1 MTIPDFQS
9 LMLPML
15 QIASDGQEYTVHDF
29 TERLARQFNLTEEE
43 LNEFLPSG
51 KQARFFNRVGWA
63 KTHLTK
69 AGLLVIAHRPY
80 YVIAQ
85 RGKDVLKSKPERID
99 LRFLKQYPEFVEFRN
114 THKTKDD
121 FEESDELTDTLDK
134 TPEEILED
142 AYEEIRANLAS
153 DLLESVK
160 NCSPKFFEQLVVELL
175 VNMGYGGSQ
184 REAARAVGQSGDGGI
199 DGIIDEDR
207 LGLDTIYIQAK
218 KWESSVSRPEIQKFA
233 GALMGKKASKGIFIT
248 TSSFTKEAR
257 EYSESINPKIIL
269 IDGARL
275 AEFMIDYDIGVT
287 NITEYYLK
295 RIDSDYFGNSG

>member
-1 MTIPDFQS
+1 MPIPDFQT

-15 QIASDGQEYTVHDF
+15 QIANDGKEYTVHDF
-29 TERLARQFNLTEEE
+29 TDMLAKQFNVSEEE

-69 AGLLVIAHRPY
+69 ALLLKMVHRPY
-80 YVIAQ
+80 YVITQ
-85 RGKDVLKSKPERID
+85 RGRDVLKDKPERLD

-114 THKTKDD
+114 THRTKEGSEDA
-121 FEESDELTDTLDK
+121 DELTDTPDK
-134 TPEEILED
+134 TPEETLED
-142 AYEEIRANLAS
+142 AYEEIRVSLAS
-153 DLLESVK
+153 DLLENVK

-175 VNMGYGGSQ
+175 VNMGYGGSR

-218 KWESSVSRPEIQKFA
+218 KWEGSVGSRKYRNLR
-233 GALMGKKASKGIFIT
+233 AL
-248 TSSFTKEAR
+248 
-257 EYSESINPKIIL
+257 
-269 IDGARL
+269 
-275 AEFMIDYDIGVT
+275 
-287 NITEYYLK
+287 
-295 RIDSDYFGNSG
+295 

>member
-1 MTIPDFQS
+1 
-9 LMLPML
+9 ML